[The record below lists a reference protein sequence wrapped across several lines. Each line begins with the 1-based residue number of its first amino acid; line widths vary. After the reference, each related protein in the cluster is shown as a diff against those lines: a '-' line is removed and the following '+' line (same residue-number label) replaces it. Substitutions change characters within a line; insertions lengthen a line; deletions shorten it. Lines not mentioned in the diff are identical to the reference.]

1 MSRVVV
7 IGAGLAGLSA
17 ACHLVPGGHESITV
31 LERDPI
37 PGGRNGRWESDGFSF
52 DTGPTVLTMP
62 NLIDDALR
70 AAGSSVEREL
80 SLERLDP
87 AYRAVYAD
95 GSTLYVRAGQE
106 AMRAE
111 IERVCGPVDAAAFPG
126 FVRWLEELY
135 EVELPHFIERNYDSV
150 IDLLARPGAAAK
162 LVRLGGFGRLGKAV
176 RTRFEDPRLH
186 RLFSFQAMYAGLAPD
201 QALAIYAVITYM
213 DSIAGV
219 YFPDGGMHAVP
230 AAMARTAA
238 AAGVEF
244 RYGQE
249 ATRIVTDADG
259 AVRGVVT
266 SGGETLPADAVVC
279 TLDTPTAYAQLLP
292 ELSAPAVI
300 RHGSYSP
307 SALVWHLGVRGLPQA
322 PIEHHNIHFGHEW
335 AQAFD
340 DLLVAGTRMRD
351 PSRLVTVPSLHDR
364 TAAPEG
370 HSTIYLLEPVP
381 NLQVGRVDWARETP
395 RMREE
400 LHGFLAANG
409 YPSDIVTDLMVTPV
423 DWQRQGMAAGTPF
436 ALAHT
441 FGQTGPFRPANVDRR
456 RPGLV
461 FAGSGTVP
469 GVGVPMVL
477 ISGRLAAERVADSG
491 A

>member
-1 MSRVVV
+1 M
-7 IGAGLAGLSA
+7 
-17 ACHLVPGGHESITV
+17 
-31 LERDPI
+31 
-37 PGGRNGRWESDGFSF
+37 
-52 DTGPTVLTMP
+52 
-62 NLIDDALR
+62 
-70 AAGSSVEREL
+70 
-80 SLERLDP
+80 
-87 AYRAVYAD
+87 
-95 GSTLYVRAGQE
+95 
-106 AMRAE
+106 
-111 IERVCGPVDAAAFPG
+111 
-126 FVRWLEELY
+126 
-135 EVELPHFIERNYDSV
+135 
-150 IDLLARPGAAAK
+150 
-162 LVRLGGFGRLGKAV
+162 
-176 RTRFEDPRLH
+176 
-186 RLFSFQAMYAGLAPD
+186 
-201 QALAIYAVITYM
+201 
-213 DSIAGV
+213 
-219 YFPDGGMHAVP
+219 
-230 AAMARTAA
+230 
-238 AAGVEF
+238 
-244 RYGQE
+244 
-249 ATRIVTDADG
+249 
-259 AVRGVVT
+259 
-266 SGGETLPADAVVC
+266 
-279 TLDTPTAYAQLLP
+279 
-292 ELSAPAVI
+292 
-300 RHGSYSP
+300 
-307 SALVWHLGVRGLPQA
+307 WHLGVRGVPQA

-409 YPSDIVTDLMVTPV
+409 YPSDIVTDLMATPV

-477 ISGRLAAERVADSG
+477 ISGRLAAERVANSG

>member
-17 ACHLVPGGHESITV
+17 ACHLVPGGHEITV
-31 LERDPI
+31 LERDQI
-37 PGGRNGRWESDGFSF
+37 PGGRNGRWEGEGFSF

-80 SLERLDP
+80 RLERLDP

-135 EVELPHFIERNYDSV
+135 EVEMPHFIERNYDSI
-150 IDLLARPGAAAK
+150 IDLMARPGAAAK

-176 RTRFEDPRLH
+176 RSRFEDPRLH

-249 ATRIVTDADG
+249 ATRIATAADG
-259 AVRGVVT
+259 SVRGVAT
-266 SGGETLPADAVVC
+266 SDGETVPADAVVC

-292 ELSAPAVI
+292 ELSAPAIV

-307 SALVWHLGVRGLPQA
+307 SAVVWHLGVRGVPQA
-322 PIEHHNIHFGHEW
+322 PIEHHNIH
-335 AQAFD
+335 
-340 DLLVAGTRMRD
+340 
-351 PSRLVTVPSLHDR
+351 
-364 TAAPEG
+364 
-370 HSTIYLLEPVP
+370 
-381 NLQVGRVDWARETP
+381 
-395 RMREE
+395 
-400 LHGFLAANG
+400 
-409 YPSDIVTDLMVTPV
+409 
-423 DWQRQGMAAGTPF
+423 
-436 ALAHT
+436 
-441 FGQTGPFRPANVDRR
+441 
-456 RPGLV
+456 
-461 FAGSGTVP
+461 
-469 GVGVPMVL
+469 
-477 ISGRLAAERVADSG
+477 
-491 A
+491 